1 MKKKTLDEKQLKNL
15 CDLNIKCST
24 IEDLLDVLPSQIKI
38 IKSNGTNLLLE
49 LCIRKNYTVSY
60 EDSDNAYLEFI
71 SNNEELIDCLY
82 DALLWVIK
90 NKYL

>member
-1 MKKKTLDEKQLKNL
+1 MKKKILDDEQFKNL
-15 CDLNIKCST
+15 RDLNIECLT
-24 IEDLLDVLPSQIKI
+24 IEDLLDVLPSHIKI
-38 IKSNGTNLLLE
+38 VKSDKTNLLLE

-60 EDSDNAYLEFI
+60 EDPDNSYLEFI

-82 DALLWVIK
+82 DTLLWVIK